1 MHTPINFSLESIQHF
16 IKENFRRTFEVE
28 VPVQVTQHQ
37 TIIKIC
43 EQREKSANKLHPHEA
58 KAALAIAVK
67 AARESKKEKAILA
80 LRVDFY
86 LLTGICS
93 CNWTVEGNMSKQFL
107 ALNWPKTSSKSPIFC
122 YFAGY

>member
-16 IKENFRRTFEVE
+16 IRQNFRRTFKVE

-43 EQREKSANKLHPHEA
+43 EQREKSANKSHPHEA

-67 AARESKKEKAILA
+67 AARESKKRESNFSPQSRFLP
-80 LRVDFY
+80 F
-86 LLTGICS
+86 
-93 CNWTVEGNMSKQFL
+93 NWNLFL
-107 ALNWPKTSSKSPIFC
+107 QLDS
-122 YFAGY
+122 